1 MTKSISYSKI
11 AQLLNDRFG
20 DDKSI
25 VYVVKN
31 FYEPKKLEPIAD
43 CYEVKFYSPI
53 KGSSALHYFGHL
65 LLRDDYSFAHILGG
79 TIKNDDDR
87 SPENAIKLLANWVKE
102 FRENPHNPTLWDMN
116 HFDLG
121 DISPQA
127 ISTLH
132 DELL

>member
-1 MTKSISYSKI
+1 MTKLISYSKI
-11 AQLLNDRFG
+11 AQLLNDTFG
-20 DDKSI
+20 NDKSI

-43 CYEVKFYSPI
+43 SYEARLYLPI
-53 KGSSALHYFGHL
+53 KASFSLHYFGCL
-65 LLRDDYSFAHILGG
+65 LLKDDYSFAHILGG
-79 TIKNDDDR
+79 TIKNDDDP

-102 FRENPHNPTLWDMN
+102 FRKNPHNPTLWDMN

-132 DELL
+132 EELL